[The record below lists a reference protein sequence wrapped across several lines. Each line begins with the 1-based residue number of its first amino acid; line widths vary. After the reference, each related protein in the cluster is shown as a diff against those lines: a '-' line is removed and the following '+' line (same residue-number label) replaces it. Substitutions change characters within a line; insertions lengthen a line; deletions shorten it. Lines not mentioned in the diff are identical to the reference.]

1 MGRAQ
6 SVARKANEQVPA
18 NEPSDGPTVR
28 LLDRK
33 GLAHQLGVSP
43 STVFRWC
50 RDGLIAFYRLG
61 NRVAFSP
68 KHVEDFLRSCEVQP
82 RRNGTKAAAK
92 AA

>member
-1 MGRAQ
+1 MK
-6 SVARKANEQVPA
+6 KAVNKQVESSA
-18 NEPSDGPTVR
+18 LSDGGLPTR
-28 LLDRK
+28 LVDPK

-43 STVFRWC
+43 STVFRWR

-68 KHVEDFLRSCEVQP
+68 RHVEDFLRSREVQP
-82 RRNGTKAAAK
+82 RRNDTKITAK